1 MARERRYP
9 MPRSSPSSRST
20 LDPQDLLTST
30 AVAAFSSDQSGHIT
44 VWNQAAEALL
54 GHEVT
59 RVVGKRCFSVICG
72 RDLFGN
78 RFCNESCAVRKMRR
92 HREPIHPYQF
102 QVKHRS
108 GEMLKV
114 KCSVVIAPSANAR
127 RYNFIHLLEPLDPAA
142 EIGLDELARRCGA
155 MPGFPSTS
163 GKRKKAS
170 KGSGRKLTPREIE
183 VLRLVASGTSTKD
196 IAHALNIQDTTA
208 HNHIQHILDK
218 LGAHTKLQ
226 AVYIAQQRGLL

>member
-1 MARERRYP
+1 
-9 MPRSSPSSRST
+9 MPRSSPSSRLTS
-20 LDPQDLLTST
+20 DPQELLTST

-54 GHEVT
+54 GHEAK
-59 RVVGKRCFSVICG
+59 RVVGKRCFKVICG

-114 KCSVVIAPSANAR
+114 KCSVIVAPSASAR
-127 RYNFIHLLEPLDPAA
+127 RFNFVHLLEPLDPAA
-142 EIGLDELARRCGA
+142 EIGLDELVRRCGA
-155 MPGFPSTS
+155 MPGIPSAP
-163 GKRKKAS
+163 GKGKAVSEKKVRS
-170 KGSGRKLTPREIE
+170 LTPREME
-183 VLRLVASGTSTKD
+183 VLRLVASGTSIQDT
-196 IAHALNIQDTTA
+196 AAALNIQA
-208 HNHIQHILDK
+208 SPVSNHVQHVLDK
-218 LGAHTKLQ
+218 LGAHAKLQ
-226 AVYIAQQRGLL
+226 AVYVAQRRGLL

>member
-1 MARERRYP
+1 
-9 MPRSSPSSRST
+9 MPPSSPSSRST
-20 LDPQDLLTST
+20 FDPQELLTST
-30 AVAAFSSDQSGHIT
+30 AVAAFASDQSGHIT

-54 GHEVT
+54 GHQAK
-59 RVVGKRCFSVICG
+59 RVVGKRCFKVICG

-114 KCSVVIAPSANAR
+114 KCSVIIAPGANAR
-127 RYNFIHLLEPLDPAA
+127 RFNLIHLLEPLDPAA
-142 EIGLDELARRCGA
+142 ENRLDELARRCGA
-155 MPGFPSTS
+155 MPGFPSTPD
-163 GKRKKAS
+163 KRKKVS
-170 KGSGRKLTPREIE
+170 SGPVRKLTSREIE
-183 VLRLVASGTSTKD
+183 VLRLVASGTSTHD
-196 IAHALNIQDTTA
+196 IAHTLGIEASTV

-226 AVYIAQQRGLL
+226 AVYVAQRCGLL

>member
-1 MARERRYP
+1 
-9 MPRSSPSSRST
+9 MPRSSPSSRLTS
-20 LDPQDLLTST
+20 DPQELLTST

-54 GHEVT
+54 GHEAK
-59 RVVGKRCFSVICG
+59 RVVGKRCFKVICG

-114 KCSVVIAPSANAR
+114 KCSVIVAPSASAR
-127 RYNFIHLLEPLDPAA
+127 RFNFVHLLEPLDPAA
-142 EIGLDELARRCGA
+142 EIGLDELVRRCGA
-155 MPGFPSTS
+155 MPGIPSAP
-163 GKRKKAS
+163 GKGKAVSEKKVRS
-170 KGSGRKLTPREIE
+170 LTPREME
-183 VLRLVASGTSTKD
+183 VLRLVASGTSIQD
-196 IAHALNIQDTTA
+196 IADALNIQASTVS
-208 HNHIQHILDK
+208 NHVQHVLDK

-226 AVYIAQQRGLL
+226 AVYVAQRRGLL

>member
-1 MARERRYP
+1 

-20 LDPQDLLTST
+20 FDPQELLAST

-54 GHEVT
+54 GHEAK
-59 RVVGKRCFSVICG
+59 RVIGKRCFKVIFG

-108 GEMLKV
+108 GKMLKV
-114 KCSVVIAPSANAR
+114 KCSVIIAPSGNAR
-127 RYNFIHLLEPLDPAA
+127 RHNFVHLLELLDPAA

-155 MPGFPSTS
+155 MPGSPSAA
-163 GKRKKAS
+163 GKGKAVSEKKVRS
-170 KGSGRKLTPREIE
+170 LTPREME
-183 VLRLVASGTSTKD
+183 VLRLVASGTSIQD
-196 IAHALNIQDTTA
+196 IADALNIQASTVS
-208 HNHIQHILDK
+208 NHVQHVLDK

-226 AVYIAQQRGLL
+226 AVYVAQRRGLL